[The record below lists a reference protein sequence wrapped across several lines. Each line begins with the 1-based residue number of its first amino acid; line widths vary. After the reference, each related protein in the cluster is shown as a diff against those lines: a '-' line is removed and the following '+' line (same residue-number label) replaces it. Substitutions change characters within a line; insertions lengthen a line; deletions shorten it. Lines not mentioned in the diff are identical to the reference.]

1 VGRPRHAPSLEYEQ
15 QSTFN
20 LECPS
25 DQKRRIEMNKRL
37 VFTSLVA
44 LGAVLLIGLAVFY
57 QSAAQG
63 TSAGNAAGSEASVPS
78 AGVSAR
84 IQYLTKAHRAPDAV
98 SEVVSVFTPSQKALE
113 LSGRSAD
120 GAWLAIEDGWVAASE
135 VEVQGNIQDL
145 PALADAQASTG
156 KTTVL
161 TKVHRQADAQ
171 AEVGGIL
178 MAYETV
184 YILDRNADGSMLAIS
199 TSADA
204 DVPQGWVQASE
215 ITMDK

>member
-1 VGRPRHAPSLEYEQ
+1 
-15 QSTFN
+15 
-20 LECPS
+20 
-25 DQKRRIEMNKRL
+25 MNKLL
-37 VFTSLVA
+37 VLTSLMI
-44 LGAVLLIGLAVFY
+44 LTAVLLIGLAVSY

-63 TSAGNAAGSEASVPS
+63 NSAGNASTQAGNVAKSEASLPS

-84 IQYLTKAHRAPDAV
+84 IQYLTKAYRSPDAA
-98 SEVVSVFTPSQKALE
+98 SDVVSVFTPSQKALE

-120 GAWLAIEDGWVAASE
+120 GAWLAIEGGWVAASE

-156 KTTVL
+156 KTAVL
-161 TKVHRQADAQ
+161 TKVYRQADAQ

-178 MAYETV
+178 MAHETV
-184 YILDRNADGSMLAIS
+184 YILDRNADGSMLAIT

-204 DVPQGWVQASE
+204 DAPQGWVQASE